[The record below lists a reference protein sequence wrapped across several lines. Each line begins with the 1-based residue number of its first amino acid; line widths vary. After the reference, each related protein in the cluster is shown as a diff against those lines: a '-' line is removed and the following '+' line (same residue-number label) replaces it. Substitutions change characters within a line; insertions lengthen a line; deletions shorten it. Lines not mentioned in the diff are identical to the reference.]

1 MFYDISNIFN
11 ILQHMAFILQCS
23 MCGVCI
29 QVEFGC
35 ICFNCFYCFGFLT
48 VFSRSLLERMNN
60 NTCYISFPFL
70 HCVFS
75 NGSSEHFYKRML
87 SRTGCIYLCLPKMFV
102 FMSPQ
107 IACLRVCVITLIT
120 FVGLFPLCVVKCA
133 FKKVV

>member
-35 ICFNCFYCFGFLT
+35 ICFNFFYCFGFLN

-60 NTCYISFPFL
+60 HTCYISFPFL

-87 SRTGCIYLCLPKMFV
+87 SRTGCIYLCLLKCLFHV
-102 FMSPQ
+102 SSNCLPQ
-107 IACLRVCVITLIT
+107 SMRNHTDYICWT
-120 FVGLFPLCVVKCA
+120 FSTCVVKCA